1 MTPLLCIAG
10 ARGVGKTSVAVALVS
25 LLQQHLGRV
34 IAWKPLDVN
43 SIGYQIQ
50 DSDSDGERLHRATN
64 MSEHINLLN
73 PYLFNEDLPP
83 LLAAQRDGV
92 KVNEK
97 VLSQRLEL
105 LRRRSDIVLMESLA
119 ELLGSW
125 TAKHSGLE
133 LLQQWQ
139 ATVLWVSG
147 IGRESL
153 EQTLQAVTIL
163 QQAEISCQ
171 LLLNNTNNELNSDL
185 LQYQWMTLEE
195 RLDLRVLG
203 LLPYRIEENRR
214 SATWLSDN
222 LETTAFLD
230 QLLPPPVSPTV

>member
-1 MTPLLCIAG
+1 MTPLLCVAG

-25 LLQQHLGRV
+25 LLLQHLGRV

-43 SIGYQIQ
+43 GIGYQIQ

-92 KVNEK
+92 KVDEN

-105 LRRRSDIVLMESLA
+105 LRRRSDVVLMESLA
-119 ELLGSW
+119 ELLGCW

-139 ATVLWVSG
+139 ARILWVSG

-153 EQTLQAVTIL
+153 EQTLQAVTLL
-163 QQAEISCQ
+163 QQAGISCQ
-171 LLLNNTNNELNSDL
+171 LLLNNTTNELNADL
-185 LQYQWMTLEE
+185 LQYQWMMLEE

-214 SATWLSDN
+214 NTMWLSDN
-222 LETTAFLD
+222 LETTFLD

>member
-1 MTPLLCIAG
+1 MTPLLCVAG

-43 SIGYQIQ
+43 GIGYQIQ

-73 PYLFNEDLPP
+73 PYLLNEDLPP

-92 KVNEK
+92 KVDEK

-105 LRRRSDIVLMESLA
+105 LRRRSDAVLMESLA
-119 ELLGSW
+119 ELLSLW

-139 ATVLWVSG
+139 ARILWVSG

-153 EQTLQAVTIL
+153 EQTLQAVTLL
-163 QQAEISCQ
+163 QQAGISCQ
-171 LLLNNTNNELNSDL
+171 LLLNNTTNELNADL
-185 LQYQWMTLEE
+185 LQYQWMMLEE

-214 SATWLSDN
+214 NTKWLSDN
-222 LETTAFLD
+222 LETTFLD

>member
-1 MTPLLCIAG
+1 MTPLLCVAG

-43 SIGYQIQ
+43 GIGYQIQ
-50 DSDSDGERLHRATN
+50 DTDSDGERLHRATN

-73 PYLFNEDLPP
+73 PYLLNEDLPP

-92 KVNEK
+92 KVDEK

-105 LRRRSDIVLMESLA
+105 LRRRSDAVLMESLA
-119 ELLGSW
+119 ELLSLW

-139 ATVLWVSG
+139 ARILWVSG

-153 EQTLQAVTIL
+153 EQTLQAVTLL
-163 QQAEISCQ
+163 QQAGISCQ
-171 LLLNNTNNELNSDL
+171 LLLNNTTNELNADL
-185 LQYQWMTLEE
+185 LQYQWMMLEE

-203 LLPYRIEENRR
+203 LLPYRTEENRR
-214 SATWLSDN
+214 NAKWLSDN
-222 LETTAFLD
+222 LETTFLD

>member
-1 MTPLLCIAG
+1 MTPLLCVAG

-25 LLQQHLGRV
+25 LLLQHLGRV

-43 SIGYQIQ
+43 GIGYQTQ

-92 KVNEK
+92 KVDEN

-105 LRRRSDIVLMESLA
+105 LRRRSDVVLMESLA
-119 ELLGSW
+119 ELLGCW

-139 ATVLWVSG
+139 ARILWVSG

-153 EQTLQAVTIL
+153 EQTLQAVTLL
-163 QQAEISCQ
+163 QQAGMSCQ
-171 LLLNNTNNELNSDL
+171 LLLN
-185 LQYQWMTLEE
+185 
-195 RLDLRVLG
+195 
-203 LLPYRIEENRR
+203 
-214 SATWLSDN
+214 LS
-222 LETTAFLD
+222 LIHI
-230 QLLPPPVSPTV
+230 

>member
-1 MTPLLCIAG
+1 MTPLLCVAG

-25 LLQQHLGRV
+25 LLQHLGRV

-43 SIGYQIQ
+43 GIGYQIQ

-92 KVNEK
+92 KVDEN
-97 VLSQRLEL
+97 VLIQRLEL
-105 LRRRSDIVLMESLA
+105 LRRRSDVVLMESLA
-119 ELLGSW
+119 ELLGFW

-139 ATVLWVSG
+139 ARILWVSG

-153 EQTLQAVTIL
+153 EQTLQAVTLL
-163 QQAEISCQ
+163 QQAGISCQ
-171 LLLNNTNNELNSDL
+171 LLLNNTTNELNADL
-185 LQYQWMTLEE
+185 LQYQWMMLEE

-203 LLPYRIEENRR
+203 LLPYRTEENRR
-214 SATWLSDN
+214 NAKWLSDN
-222 LETTAFLD
+222 LETTFLD

>member
-1 MTPLLCIAG
+1 MTPLLCVAG
-10 ARGVGKTSVAVALVS
+10 ARGVGKTCVAVALVS

-43 SIGYQIQ
+43 GIGYQIQ

-73 PYLFNEDLPP
+73 PYLLNEDLPP

-92 KVNEK
+92 KVDEK

-105 LRRRSDIVLMESLA
+105 LRRRSDAVLMESLA
-119 ELLGSW
+119 ELLSLW

-139 ATVLWVSG
+139 ARILWVSG

-153 EQTLQAVTIL
+153 EQTLQAVTLL
-163 QQAEISCQ
+163 QQAGISCQ
-171 LLLNNTNNELNSDL
+171 LLLNNTTNELNADL
-185 LQYQWMTLEE
+185 LQYQWMMLEE

-203 LLPYRIEENRR
+203 LLPYRTEENRR
-214 SATWLSDN
+214 NAKWLSDN
-222 LETTAFLD
+222 LETTFLD

>member
-43 SIGYQIQ
+43 GIGYQIQ

-105 LRRRSDIVLMESLA
+105 LRRRSDIGLMESLA

-163 QQAEISCQ
+163 QQAEIS
-171 LLLNNTNNELNSDL
+171 
-185 LQYQWMTLEE
+185 
-195 RLDLRVLG
+195 
-203 LLPYRIEENRR
+203 
-214 SATWLSDN
+214 
-222 LETTAFLD
+222 
-230 QLLPPPVSPTV
+230 

>member
-1 MTPLLCIAG
+1 MTPLLCVAG

-43 SIGYQIQ
+43 GIGYQIQ

-73 PYLFNEDLPP
+73 PYLLNEDLPP

-92 KVNEK
+92 KVDEK

-105 LRRRSDIVLMESLA
+105 LRRRSDAVLMESLA
-119 ELLGSW
+119 ELLSLW

-139 ATVLWVSG
+139 ARILWVSG

-153 EQTLQAVTIL
+153 EQTLQAVTLL
-163 QQAEISCQ
+163 QQAGISCQ
-171 LLLNNTNNELNSDL
+171 LLLNNTTNELNADL
-185 LQYQWMTLEE
+185 LQYQWMILEE

-203 LLPYRIEENRR
+203 LLPYRTEENRR
-214 SATWLSDN
+214 NAKWLSDN
-222 LETTAFLD
+222 LETTFLD

>member
-1 MTPLLCIAG
+1 MTPLLCVAG

-25 LLQQHLGRV
+25 LLLQHLGRV

-43 SIGYQIQ
+43 GIGYQIQ

-92 KVNEK
+92 KVDEK

-119 ELLGSW
+119 ELLGFW

-139 ATVLWVSG
+139 ARILWVSG

-153 EQTLQAVTIL
+153 EQTLQAVTLL
-163 QQAEISCQ
+163 QQAGISCQ
-171 LLLNNTNNELNSDL
+171 LLLNNTTNELNADL
-185 LQYQWMTLEE
+185 LQYQWMMLEE

-203 LLPYRIEENRR
+203 LLPYRIEKNRR
-214 SATWLSDN
+214 NATWLSDN
-222 LETTAFLD
+222 LETTFLD

>member
-1 MTPLLCIAG
+1 
-10 ARGVGKTSVAVALVS
+10 VGKTSVAVALVS
-25 LLQQHLGRV
+25 LLQQHLGKV

-43 SIGYQIQ
+43 GIGYQIQ

-92 KVNEK
+92 KVDEN

-105 LRRRSDIVLMESLA
+105 LRRRSDAVLMESLA
-119 ELLGSW
+119 ELLGLW
-125 TAKHSGLE
+125 TSKHSGLE

-139 ATVLWVSG
+139 ARILWVSG

-153 EQTLQAVTIL
+153 EQTLQAVALL
-163 QQAEISCQ
+163 QKAGISCQ
-171 LLLNNTNNELNSDL
+171 LLLNNTTNELNTDL
-185 LQYQWMTLEE
+185 LQYQWMMLEE

-214 SATWLSDN
+214 NTMWLSDN
-222 LETTAFLD
+222 LETTFLD

>member
-43 SIGYQIQ
+43 GIGYQIQ

-105 LRRRSDIVLMESLA
+105 LRRRSDVVLMESLA
-119 ELLGSW
+119 ELLGLW

-171 LLLNNTNNELNSDL
+171 LLLNNTNNVLNSDL

>member
-1 MTPLLCIAG
+1 MTPLLCVAG

-43 SIGYQIQ
+43 GIGYQIQ

-73 PYLFNEDLPP
+73 PYLLNEDLPP

-92 KVNEK
+92 KVDEK

-105 LRRRSDIVLMESLA
+105 LRRRSDAVLMESLA
-119 ELLGSW
+119 ELLSLW

-139 ATVLWVSG
+139 ARILWVSG

-153 EQTLQAVTIL
+153 EQTLQAATLL
-163 QQAEISCQ
+163 QQAGISCQ
-171 LLLNNTNNELNSDL
+171 LLLNNTTNELNADL
-185 LQYQWMTLEE
+185 LQYQWMMLEE

-203 LLPYRIEENRR
+203 LLPYRTEENRR
-214 SATWLSDN
+214 NAKWLSDN
-222 LETTAFLD
+222 LETTFLD

>member
-1 MTPLLCIAG
+1 MTPLLCVAG

-43 SIGYQIQ
+43 GIGYQIQ

-73 PYLFNEDLPP
+73 PYLLNEDLPP

-92 KVNEK
+92 KVDEK

-105 LRRRSDIVLMESLA
+105 LRRRSDAVLMESLA
-119 ELLGSW
+119 ELLSLW

-139 ATVLWVSG
+139 ARILWVSG

-153 EQTLQAVTIL
+153 EQTLQAVTLL
-163 QQAEISCQ
+163 QQAGISCQ
-171 LLLNNTNNELNSDL
+171 LLLNNTTNELNADL
-185 LQYQWMTLEE
+185 LQYQWMMLEE

-203 LLPYRIEENRR
+203 LLPCRTEENRR
-214 SATWLSDN
+214 NAKWLSDN
-222 LETTAFLD
+222 LETTFLD

>member
-1 MTPLLCIAG
+1 MTPLLCVAG

-43 SIGYQIQ
+43 GIKYQIQ

-171 LLLNNTNNELNSDL
+171 LLLNNTNNVLNSDL

-222 LETTAFLD
+222 LETTAFLH

>member
-1 MTPLLCIAG
+1 
-10 ARGVGKTSVAVALVS
+10 
-25 LLQQHLGRV
+25 
-34 IAWKPLDVN
+34 
-43 SIGYQIQ
+43 
-50 DSDSDGERLHRATN
+50 

-73 PYLFNEDLPP
+73 PYLLNEDLPP
-83 LLAAQRDGV
+83 LLAAQRDGI
-92 KVNEK
+92 KVDEK

-105 LRRRSDIVLMESLA
+105 LRRRSDAVLMESLA
-119 ELLGSW
+119 ELLSLW

-139 ATVLWVSG
+139 ARILWVSG

-153 EQTLQAVTIL
+153 EQTLQAVTLL
-163 QQAEISCQ
+163 QQAGISCQ
-171 LLLNNTNNELNSDL
+171 LLLNNTTNELNADL
-185 LQYQWMTLEE
+185 LQYQWMMLEE

-214 SATWLSDN
+214 NATWLSDN
-222 LETTAFLD
+222 LETTFLD

>member
-1 MTPLLCIAG
+1 MTPLLCVAG

-43 SIGYQIQ
+43 GIGYQIQ

-73 PYLFNEDLPP
+73 PYLLNEDLPP

-92 KVNEK
+92 KVDEK

-105 LRRRSDIVLMESLA
+105 LRRRSDAVLMESLA
-119 ELLGSW
+119 ELLSLW

-139 ATVLWVSG
+139 ARILWVSG

-153 EQTLQAVTIL
+153 EQTLQAVTLL
-163 QQAEISCQ
+163 QQAGISCQ
-171 LLLNNTNNELNSDL
+171 LLLNNTTNELNADL
-185 LQYQWMTLEE
+185 LQYQWMMLEE

-203 LLPYRIEENRR
+203 LLPYRTEENRR
-214 SATWLSDN
+214 NAKWLSDN
-222 LETTAFLD
+222 LETTFLD

>member
-25 LLQQHLGRV
+25 LLQQHLGKV

-43 SIGYQIQ
+43 GIGYQIQ
-50 DSDSDGERLHRATN
+50 DSDSDGERLHQATN

-92 KVNEK
+92 KVDEK

-105 LRRRSDIVLMESLA
+105 LRRRSDVVLMESLA
-119 ELLGSW
+119 ELLCLW

-139 ATVLWVSG
+139 ARILWVSG

-153 EQTLQAVTIL
+153 EQTLQAVALL
-163 QQAEISCQ
+163 QQAGISCQ
-171 LLLNNTNNELNSDL
+171 LLLNNTTNELNADL
-185 LQYQWMTLEE
+185 LQHQWMMLEE
-195 RLDLRVLG
+195 RLDLRLLG
-203 LLPYRIEENRR
+203 LLPYKIDENHRN
-214 SATWLSDN
+214 ATWLSDN
-222 LETTAFLD
+222 LETAFLD

>member
-1 MTPLLCIAG
+1 MIPLLCVAG

-43 SIGYQIQ
+43 GIGYQIQ
-50 DSDSDGERLHRATN
+50 DSESDGERLHRATN

-73 PYLFNEDLPP
+73 PYLLNEDLPP

-92 KVNEK
+92 KVDEK

-105 LRRRSDIVLMESLA
+105 LRRRSDAVLMESLA
-119 ELLGSW
+119 ELLSLW

-139 ATVLWVSG
+139 ARILWVSG

-153 EQTLQAVTIL
+153 EQTLQAVTLL
-163 QQAEISCQ
+163 QQAGISCQ
-171 LLLNNTNNELNSDL
+171 LLLNNTTNELNADL
-185 LQYQWMTLEE
+185 LQYQWMMLEE

-203 LLPYRIEENRR
+203 LLPYRTEENRR
-214 SATWLSDN
+214 NAKWLSDN
-222 LETTAFLD
+222 LETTFLD

>member
-10 ARGVGKTSVAVALVS
+10 TRGVGKTSVAVALVS

>member
-1 MTPLLCIAG
+1 MTPLLCVAG

-43 SIGYQIQ
+43 GIGYQIQ

-92 KVNEK
+92 RVDEK
-97 VLSQRLEL
+97 VLIQRLEL
-105 LRRRSDIVLMESLA
+105 LRRRSDVVLMESLA
-119 ELLGSW
+119 ELLGFW

-139 ATVLWVSG
+139 ARILWVSG

-153 EQTLQAVTIL
+153 EQTLQAVTLL
-163 QQAEISCQ
+163 QQAGISCQ
-171 LLLNNTNNELNSDL
+171 LLLNNTTNELNADL
-185 LQYQWMTLEE
+185 LQYQWMMLEE

-214 SATWLSDN
+214 NATWLSGN
-222 LETTAFLD
+222 LETTFLD

>member
-1 MTPLLCIAG
+1 MTPLLCVAG
-10 ARGVGKTSVAVALVS
+10 ARGMGKTSVAVALVS

-43 SIGYQIQ
+43 GIGYQIQ

-73 PYLFNEDLPP
+73 PYLLNEDLPP

-92 KVNEK
+92 KVDEK
-97 VLSQRLEL
+97 VLSQRLEF
-105 LRRRSDIVLMESLA
+105 LRRRSDAVLMESLA
-119 ELLGSW
+119 ELLGLW

-139 ATVLWVSG
+139 ARILWVSG

-153 EQTLQAVTIL
+153 EQTLQAVTLL
-163 QQAEISCQ
+163 QQAGISCQ
-171 LLLNNTNNELNSDL
+171 LLLNNTTNELNADL
-185 LQYQWMTLEE
+185 LQYQWMMLEE

-203 LLPYRIEENRR
+203 LLPCRIEENRR
-214 SATWLSDN
+214 NATWLSDN
-222 LETTAFLD
+222 LETAFLD

>member
-1 MTPLLCIAG
+1 MTPLLCVAG

-43 SIGYQIQ
+43 GIGYQIQ

-73 PYLFNEDLPP
+73 PYLLNEDLPP

-92 KVNEK
+92 KVDEK

-105 LRRRSDIVLMESLA
+105 LRRRSDAVLMESLA
-119 ELLGSW
+119 ELLSLW

-139 ATVLWVSG
+139 ARILWVSG

-153 EQTLQAVTIL
+153 EQTLQAVTLL
-163 QQAEISCQ
+163 QQAGISCQ
-171 LLLNNTNNELNSDL
+171 VLLNNTTNELNADL
-185 LQYQWMTLEE
+185 LQYQWMMLEE

-203 LLPYRIEENRR
+203 LLPYRTEENRR
-214 SATWLSDN
+214 NAKWLSDN
-222 LETTAFLD
+222 LETTFLD

>member
-1 MTPLLCIAG
+1 MTPLLCVAG

-25 LLQQHLGRV
+25 LLLQHLGRV

-43 SIGYQIQ
+43 GIGYQIQ

-92 KVNEK
+92 KVDEN

-105 LRRRSDIVLMESLA
+105 LRRRSDVVLMESLA
-119 ELLGSW
+119 ELLGCW

-139 ATVLWVSG
+139 ARILWVSG

-153 EQTLQAVTIL
+153 EQTLQAVTLL
-163 QQAEISCQ
+163 QQAGMSCQ
-171 LLLNNTNNELNSDL
+171 LLLNNTTNELNADL
-185 LQYQWMTLEE
+185 LQYQWMMLEE

-214 SATWLSDN
+214 NTMWLSDN
-222 LETTAFLD
+222 LETTFLD

>member
-1 MTPLLCIAG
+1 MTPLLCVAG

-43 SIGYQIQ
+43 GIGYQIQ

-73 PYLFNEDLPP
+73 PYLLNEDLPP

-92 KVNEK
+92 KVDEK

-105 LRRRSDIVLMESLA
+105 LRRRSDAVLMESLA
-119 ELLGSW
+119 ELLSLW

-139 ATVLWVSG
+139 ARILWVSG

-153 EQTLQAVTIL
+153 EQTLQAVTLL
-163 QQAEISCQ
+163 QQAGISCQ
-171 LLLNNTNNELNSDL
+171 LLLNNTTNELNADL
-185 LQYQWMTLEE
+185 LQYQWMILEE

-203 LLPYRIEENRR
+203 LLPYRTEENRR
-214 SATWLSDN
+214 NAKWLSDN
-222 LETTAFLD
+222 LETAFLD

>member
-1 MTPLLCIAG
+1 MNPLLCVAG

-43 SIGYQIQ
+43 GIGYQIQ

-73 PYLFNEDLPP
+73 PYLLNEDLPP

-92 KVNEK
+92 KVDEK

-105 LRRRSDIVLMESLA
+105 LRRRSDAVLMESLA
-119 ELLGSW
+119 ELLSLW

-139 ATVLWVSG
+139 ARILWVSG

-153 EQTLQAVTIL
+153 EQTLQAVTLL
-163 QQAEISCQ
+163 QQAGISCQ
-171 LLLNNTNNELNSDL
+171 LLLNNTTNELNADL
-185 LQYQWMTLEE
+185 LQYQWMMLEE

-203 LLPYRIEENRR
+203 LLPYRTEENRR
-214 SATWLSDN
+214 NAKWLSDN
-222 LETTAFLD
+222 LETTFLD

>member
-1 MTPLLCIAG
+1 MTPLLCVAG
-10 ARGVGKTSVAVALVS
+10 VRGVGKTSVAVALVS
-25 LLQQHLGRV
+25 LLQHLGRV
-34 IAWKPLDVN
+34 TAWKPLDVN
-43 SIGYQIQ
+43 GIGYQIQ
-50 DSDSDGERLHRATN
+50 DSDSDGERLHQATN

-92 KVNEK
+92 KVDEN

-105 LRRRSDIVLMESLA
+105 LRRRSDVVLMESLA
-119 ELLGSW
+119 ELLGCW

-139 ATVLWVSG
+139 ARILWVSG

-153 EQTLQAVTIL
+153 EQTLQAVTLL
-163 QQAEISCQ
+163 QQAGMSCQ
-171 LLLNNTNNELNSDL
+171 LLLNNTTNELNADL
-185 LQYQWMTLEE
+185 LQYQWMMLEE

-203 LLPYRIEENRR
+203 LLPYRIEENLRN
-214 SATWLSDN
+214 AMWLSDN
-222 LETTAFLD
+222 LETTFLD

>member
-10 ARGVGKTSVAVALVS
+10 ARGVGKTSVAMALVS

-43 SIGYQIQ
+43 GIGYQIQ

-73 PYLFNEDLPP
+73 PYLLNEDLPP

-92 KVNEK
+92 KVDEK
-97 VLSQRLEL
+97 VLSQRLEF
-105 LRRRSDIVLMESLA
+105 LRRRSDAVLMESLA
-119 ELLGSW
+119 ELLGLW

-139 ATVLWVSG
+139 ARILWVSG

-153 EQTLQAVTIL
+153 EQTLQTVTLL
-163 QQAEISCQ
+163 QQAGISCQ
-171 LLLNNTNNELNSDL
+171 LLLNNTTNELNADL
-185 LQYQWMTLEE
+185 LQYQWMMLEE

-203 LLPYRIEENRR
+203 LLPCRIEENRR
-214 SATWLSDN
+214 NATWLSDN
-222 LETTAFLD
+222 LETAFLD

>member
-1 MTPLLCIAG
+1 MTPLLCVAG

-43 SIGYQIQ
+43 GIGYQIQ

-92 KVNEK
+92 RVDEK

-105 LRRRSDIVLMESLA
+105 LRRRSDVVLMESLA
-119 ELLGSW
+119 ELLGFW

-139 ATVLWVSG
+139 ARILWVSG

-153 EQTLQAVTIL
+153 EQTLQAVTLL
-163 QQAEISCQ
+163 QQAGISCQ
-171 LLLNNTNNELNSDL
+171 LLLNNTTNELNADL
-185 LQYQWMTLEE
+185 LQYQWMMLEE

-214 SATWLSDN
+214 NATWLSGN
-222 LETTAFLD
+222 LETTFLD

>member
-1 MTPLLCIAG
+1 MTPLLCVAG

-25 LLQQHLGRV
+25 LLLQHLGRV

-43 SIGYQIQ
+43 GIGYQIQ

-73 PYLFNEDLPP
+73 PYLFSEDLPP

-92 KVNEK
+92 KVDEN
-97 VLSQRLEL
+97 VLRQRLEL
-105 LRRRSDIVLMESLA
+105 LRRRSDVVLMESLA
-119 ELLGSW
+119 ELLGFW

-139 ATVLWVSG
+139 ARILWVSG

-153 EQTLQAVTIL
+153 EQTLQAVTLL
-163 QQAEISCQ
+163 QQAGMSCQ
-171 LLLNNTNNELNSDL
+171 LLLNNTTNELNADL
-185 LQYQWMTLEE
+185 LQYQWMMLEE

-203 LLPYRIEENRR
+203 LLPCRIEENRR
-214 SATWLSDN
+214 NAMWLSDN
-222 LETTAFLD
+222 LEMTFLD

>member
-1 MTPLLCIAG
+1 
-10 ARGVGKTSVAVALVS
+10 
-25 LLQQHLGRV
+25 V

-43 SIGYQIQ
+43 GIGYQIQ

-73 PYLFNEDLPP
+73 PYLLNEDLPP

-92 KVNEK
+92 KVDEK

-105 LRRRSDIVLMESLA
+105 LRRRSDAVLMESLA
-119 ELLGSW
+119 ELLSLW

-139 ATVLWVSG
+139 ARILWVSG

-153 EQTLQAVTIL
+153 EQTLQAVTLL
-163 QQAEISCQ
+163 QQAGISCQ
-171 LLLNNTNNELNSDL
+171 LLLNNTTNELNADL
-185 LQYQWMTLEE
+185 LQYQWMMLEE

-203 LLPYRIEENRR
+203 LLPYRTEENRR
-214 SATWLSDN
+214 NAKWLSDN
-222 LETTAFLD
+222 LETTFLD

>member
-1 MTPLLCIAG
+1 
-10 ARGVGKTSVAVALVS
+10 VALVS

-43 SIGYQIQ
+43 GIGYQIQ
-50 DSDSDGERLHRATN
+50 DSESDGERLHRATN
-64 MSEHINLLN
+64 MLEHINLLN
-73 PYLFNEDLPP
+73 PYLLNEDLPP

-92 KVNEK
+92 KVDEK

-105 LRRRSDIVLMESLA
+105 LRRRSDAVLMESLA
-119 ELLGSW
+119 ELLSLW

-139 ATVLWVSG
+139 ARILWVSG

-153 EQTLQAVTIL
+153 EQTLQAVTLL
-163 QQAEISCQ
+163 QQAGISCQ
-171 LLLNNTNNELNSDL
+171 LLLNNTTNELNADL
-185 LQYQWMTLEE
+185 LQYQWMMLEE

-203 LLPYRIEENRR
+203 LLPYRTEENRR
-214 SATWLSDN
+214 NAKWLSDN
-222 LETTAFLD
+222 LETTFLD

>member
-1 MTPLLCIAG
+1 MTPLLCVAG

-25 LLQQHLGRV
+25 LLLQHLGRV

-43 SIGYQIQ
+43 GIRYQIQ

-92 KVNEK
+92 KVDEN

-105 LRRRSDIVLMESLA
+105 LRRRSDVVLMESLA
-119 ELLGSW
+119 ELLGCW

-139 ATVLWVSG
+139 ARILWVSG

-153 EQTLQAVTIL
+153 EQTLQAVTLL
-163 QQAEISCQ
+163 QQAGMSCQ
-171 LLLNNTNNELNSDL
+171 LLLNNTTNELNADL
-185 LQYQWMTLEE
+185 LQYQWMMLEE

-203 LLPYRIEENRR
+203 LLPCRIEKNRR
-214 SATWLSDN
+214 NATWLSDN
-222 LETTAFLD
+222 LETTFLD

>member
-1 MTPLLCIAG
+1 MTPLLCVAG

-43 SIGYQIQ
+43 GIGYQIQ
-50 DSDSDGERLHRATN
+50 DTDSDGERLHRATN

-73 PYLFNEDLPP
+73 PYLLNEDLPP
-83 LLAAQRDGV
+83 LLAAQRDGI
-92 KVNEK
+92 KVDEK

-105 LRRRSDIVLMESLA
+105 LRRRSDAVLMESLA
-119 ELLGSW
+119 ELLSLW
-125 TAKHSGLE
+125 TTKHSGLE

-139 ATVLWVSG
+139 ARILWVSG

-153 EQTLQAVTIL
+153 EQTLQAVTLL
-163 QQAEISCQ
+163 QQAGISCQ
-171 LLLNNTNNELNSDL
+171 LLLNNTTNELNADL
-185 LQYQWMTLEE
+185 LQYQWMMLEE

-203 LLPYRIEENRR
+203 LLPYRTEENRR
-214 SATWLSDN
+214 NAKWLSDN
-222 LETTAFLD
+222 LETTFLD

>member
-1 MTPLLCIAG
+1 MTPLLCVAG

-43 SIGYQIQ
+43 GIGYQIQ

-92 KVNEK
+92 KVDEK

-105 LRRRSDIVLMESLA
+105 LRRRSDLVLMESLA
-119 ELLGSW
+119 ELLGLW
-125 TAKHSGLE
+125 TTKHSGLE

-139 ATVLWVSG
+139 ARVLWVSG

-153 EQTLQAVTIL
+153 EQTLQTVTLL
-163 QQAEISCQ
+163 QQAGISCQ
-171 LLLNNTNNELNSDL
+171 LLLNNTTNELNADL
-185 LQYQWMTLEE
+185 LQYQWMMLEE

-203 LLPYRIEENRR
+203 LLPCRIEENRR
-214 SATWLSDN
+214 NAMWLSDN
-222 LETTAFLD
+222 LETTFLD

>member
-1 MTPLLCIAG
+1 MNPLLCVAG

-43 SIGYQIQ
+43 GIGYQIQ
-50 DSDSDGERLHRATN
+50 DTDSDGERLHRATN

-73 PYLFNEDLPP
+73 PYLLNEDLPP

-92 KVNEK
+92 KVDEK

-105 LRRRSDIVLMESLA
+105 LRRRSDAVLMESLA
-119 ELLGSW
+119 ELLSLW

-139 ATVLWVSG
+139 ARILWVSG

-153 EQTLQAVTIL
+153 EQTLQAVTLL
-163 QQAEISCQ
+163 QQAGISCQ
-171 LLLNNTNNELNSDL
+171 LLLNNTTNELNADL
-185 LQYQWMTLEE
+185 LQYQWMMLEE

-203 LLPYRIEENRR
+203 LLPYRTEENRR
-214 SATWLSDN
+214 NAKWLSDN
-222 LETTAFLD
+222 LETTFLD